1 MYLNYYHRVTLNFR
15 VVRQWRVAVNVTQIL
30 DIFREGRLATPT
42 TFRIMDLSSSLSGK
56 ERGRNYSGWQFIRD
70 QPLSLEAILC
80 DWSPVIET
88 SLRRPTMSEL
98 SVTSLTC
105 NSLNFIN
112 IPQIVNLS
120 LCSHLTAWSHK
131 RNGYKV
137 CRWSRT
143 WSPSAAANLSSRKQP
158 SGTHWI
164 ERFMR
169 PVSVWGGSKMKEK
182 PPRPLAFEPLTVQ
195 AESL

>member
-120 LCSHLTAWSHK
+120 LCSHLTA
-131 RNGYKV
+131 
-137 CRWSRT
+137 
-143 WSPSAAANLSSRKQP
+143 
-158 SGTHWI
+158 
-164 ERFMR
+164 
-169 PVSVWGGSKMKEK
+169 
-182 PPRPLAFEPLTVQ
+182 
-195 AESL
+195 